1 MWYDERFKK
10 TNISSKDVDMCYI
23 NPEQIDD
30 LWKPD
35 IFIDRAMD
43 EVSWHKCHEVM
54 QILLHFKYSK
64 AQYKGRGVRPGS
76 VLGFDMSSGTFT
88 YILNEHLTINCQ
100 MNFEKYPMDEHICY
114 LKITSLLLGGDQ
126 LVTSS
131 VLTRDG
137 SGSRLTS

>member
-54 QILLHFKYSK
+54 QI
-64 AQYKGRGVRPGS
+64 
-76 VLGFDMSSGTFT
+76 
-88 YILNEHLTINCQ
+88 
-100 MNFEKYPMDEHICY
+100 
-114 LKITSLLLGGDQ
+114 
-126 LVTSS
+126 
-131 VLTRDG
+131 
-137 SGSRLTS
+137 